1 MASGKP
7 TTTKVKRAMARQKAP
22 GVSIDL
28 DQLEH
33 LYPRTRT
40 THGKKNDRD
49 ERKRDDGDGIRRDDT
64 F

>member
-1 MASGKP
+1 MASGKSA
-7 TTTKVKRAMARQKAP
+7 TTRVKRAMARQKVA

-33 LYPRTRT
+33 LYPRTQT
-40 THGKKNDRD
+40 AHGRKNNRD
-49 ERKRDDGDGIRRDDT
+49 DRKRDDGDGIRRDDT